1 MEKKNGL
8 KAMLSD
14 LVTSLRFGDGPLWK
28 ERIAY
33 FFTNIGN
40 IPVMTMV
47 NAYLLYYYTDTLG
60 MNPNTVAT
68 MALVARVFDGVNDP
82 FIGYFIDKS
91 PNSRFGKF
99 RRTLIIGTVIC
110 TLNYAVVWMGPA
122 FVSDAAKIVV
132 AYISYM
138 LLGVTF
144 PVMDI
149 SLNSMLPVMTTDM
162 DERNVLASIK
172 NFAYGVGGGALGL
185 FVPVLLGAF
194 NSSVKGYNVT
204 NLIVMAIIL
213 SCSIGGIMG
222 VRQKIE
228 PSAQSGYKAADVFK
242 VFKTMPVVASF
253 VGGLII
259 QTGMAFIGT
268 ANAYYATHALGS
280 VGKLSLINLVPIIGT
295 PITLLAIPAAKRIGK
310 RRVYFYGI
318 LVAGLGCFVR
328 LVAVNTGVSGLAAA
342 CVSSLIY
349 NTGVGFAQ
357 LLFYSVQADNIDYI
371 DYKLGFR
378 AEGII
383 AAITSMITKV
393 SNGIGG
399 AFTLYVLSWTANP
412 DSSYSKF
419 GLVLSDGIIPGT
431 AIIVGGIIFFA
442 LYKIENKDVEMI
454 QAELSRRRE
463 AAQNEA

>member
-40 IPVMTMV
+40 IPIMTMV
-47 NAYLLYYYTDTLG
+47 NAYLLYYYTDILG

-82 FIGYFIDKS
+82 FIGYFIDRS
-91 PNSRFGKF
+91 PNSKFGKF

-122 FVSDAAKIVV
+122 YVSDAMKIVI

-162 DERNVLASIK
+162 DERNILASIK

-185 FVPVLLGAF
+185 FVPILLGAF
-194 NSSVKGYNVT
+194 NSSVKGFNVT

-228 PSAQSGYKAADVFK
+228 PSAQSGYKAADIFRI
-242 VFKTMPVVASF
+242 FKTMPVVASF

-268 ANAYYATHALGS
+268 ANVYYATHALGS

-318 LVAGLGCFVR
+318 LVAGFGCFAR
-328 LVAVNTGVSGLAAA
+328 LIAVNTGTSGLVAA
-342 CVSSLIY
+342 CASSLIY

-399 AFTLYVLSWTANP
+399 AFTLYVLSWTANS

-419 GLVLSDGIIPGT
+419 GLVLSDSIIPGA

-442 LYKIENKDVEMI
+442 LYRIENKDVENI

-463 AAQNEA
+463 AALNEA